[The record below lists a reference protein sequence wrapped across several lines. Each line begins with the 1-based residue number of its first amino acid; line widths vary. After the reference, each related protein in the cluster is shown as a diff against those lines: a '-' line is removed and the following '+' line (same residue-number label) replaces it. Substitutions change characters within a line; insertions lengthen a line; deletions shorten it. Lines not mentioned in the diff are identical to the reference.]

1 MSSSLTSAPAVV
13 TVPPSP
19 KPGDLPSKSAGNGD
33 VSSSS
38 SSSSSSSGPFLPVLR
53 VSQLDAYAL
62 DNELLDVVFLK
73 QLQKCVDIFNEQMS
87 VQYKEEMTLFLEALF
102 WYHTIRV
109 DAPTPG
115 MEMMNVTFV
124 DNKGIAPFGT
134 LRPRQKWTLLVC
146 GSMCKYVYSKATNF
160 VANKCLPDD
169 KRSITVK
176 ALGTVH
182 SVARTMNLILFL
194 YSGKFPNVPQRVA
207 NVRFAH
213 ENPNAGR
220 AMTFEYLNRA
230 LAMREIGEVGKT
242 VVIPLVES
250 RGVRELFRRA
260 KYVLGFR
267 QQGETVARLEEEEE
281 EEEESDYEEEIENED
296 TIKKRKE
303 KKNRRRGGMMRTLRD
318 VSTVRVGEDGF
329 DEDVSICAACGEA
342 PIPCNAFVAKRC
354 GCSYCYYCAATR
366 LEECKAEG
374 NWKGFACENCATRI
388 NSFRRVNLRTID
400 A

>member
-19 KPGDLPSKSAGNGD
+19 KPGDLPSKSASGNGD
-33 VSSSS
+33 VSS

-87 VQYKEEMTLFLEALF
+87 AVQRRDDVILGSVV

-134 LRPRQKWTLLVC
+134 LRPRQKWTLLAC

-267 QQGETVARLEEEEE
+267 QQGETGR
-281 EEEESDYEEEIENED
+281 EN
-296 TIKKRKE
+296 
-303 KKNRRRGGMMRTLRD
+303 
-318 VSTVRVGEDGF
+318 
-329 DEDVSICAACGEA
+329 
-342 PIPCNAFVAKRC
+342 
-354 GCSYCYYCAATR
+354 
-366 LEECKAEG
+366 
-374 NWKGFACENCATRI
+374 
-388 NSFRRVNLRTID
+388 
-400 A
+400 